1 MMKHKRMIWVLSAL
15 SLVMIADMS
24 SAKGYDATKV
34 QALNTDLVMLTISSF
49 KQVNEQMKQCTHER
63 NCDK

>member
-1 MMKHKRMIWVLSAL
+1 MKHKRMISALLAL

-24 SAKGYDATKV
+24 STKGYDATKV
-34 QALNTDLVMLTISSF
+34 QAVNTDLMMLTISSF
-49 KQVNEQMKQCTHER
+49 KQVNEQVKQCTHNR